1 MSSCRDFDK
10 KGQSAQ
16 TGNAKVYQ
24 NKHSRNKAAIIIQIP
39 QRIIMLSSS
48 NTKFL

>member
-24 NKHSRNKAAIIIQIP
+24 NKHSRSLYEQIP
-39 QRIIMLSSS
+39 STTSKEQ
-48 NTKFL
+48 KK